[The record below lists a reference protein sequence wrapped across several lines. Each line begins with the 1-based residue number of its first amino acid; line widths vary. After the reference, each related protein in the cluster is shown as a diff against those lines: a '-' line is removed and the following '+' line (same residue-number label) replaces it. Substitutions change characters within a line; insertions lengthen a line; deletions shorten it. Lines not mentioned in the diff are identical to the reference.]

1 MKKTRLV
8 LVLVMIVLIFSIV
21 PKKVAAQT
29 PPTCGYDNTVANIL
43 GEVTQA
49 DVAQWIRNFSGEDFV
64 SIGGAQRKILTRFST
79 QMFNLNINAMAYPY
93 LGEQLQ
99 GLGYEEGIYLTDH
112 SYTPSYYPTGEEEL
126 VDLLQISADFI
137 PSTRI
142 TEVVRQP
149 DQARMWKN
157 KIVTIPGHGP
167 NAAEIVLMTAHMD
180 STSPQRATNAPG
192 AEDNASGIAALME
205 AARLFRY
212 YKFDRTIKLIFF
224 TGEEQGLW
232 GSEEYVAD
240 HADEM
245 DDIVGVVNLD
255 MFGYDGDQDM
265 CIELH
270 VGTRTDS
277 NMVGTCFTDV
287 NTNYTLGLTYDY
299 LTNRAIEASDHASFW
314 DAGVGAIEI
323 LENYQYDP
331 IPYGCGGRT
340 DMNPHYHKITDT
352 IDKMYLP
359 ATLAT
364 VKAGVGTAASLAD
377 PIGRC
382 FATDP
387 HITAT
392 AQANSILLT
401 WPAVDDADVYNV
413 YRSTTTCAGTFTQV
427 AQVTTNSYE
436 DTDIEFDKYYF
447 YKVQAAETGAVCFSQ
462 LSSCAVAKV
471 VKPPEPVHFDIYI
484 PLVVTAD

>member
-1 MKKTRLV
+1 
-8 LVLVMIVLIFSIV
+8 
-21 PKKVAAQT
+21 
-29 PPTCGYDNTVANIL
+29 
-43 GEVTQA
+43 
-49 DVAQWIRNFSGEDFV
+49 
-64 SIGGAQRKILTRFST
+64 AQRKILTRFST

-245 DDIVGVVNLD
+245 DDIV
-255 MFGYDGDQDM
+255 
-265 CIELH
+265 
-270 VGTRTDS
+270 
-277 NMVGTCFTDV
+277 
-287 NTNYTLGLTYDY
+287 
-299 LTNRAIEASDHASFW
+299 
-314 DAGVGAIEI
+314 
-323 LENYQYDP
+323 
-331 IPYGCGGRT
+331 
-340 DMNPHYHKITDT
+340 
-352 IDKMYLP
+352 
-359 ATLAT
+359 
-364 VKAGVGTAASLAD
+364 
-377 PIGRC
+377 
-382 FATDP
+382 
-387 HITAT
+387 
-392 AQANSILLT
+392 
-401 WPAVDDADVYNV
+401 
-413 YRSTTTCAGTFTQV
+413 
-427 AQVTTNSYE
+427 
-436 DTDIEFDKYYF
+436 
-447 YKVQAAETGAVCFSQ
+447 
-462 LSSCAVAKV
+462 
-471 VKPPEPVHFDIYI
+471 
-484 PLVVTAD
+484 